1 MSCSGLYL
9 DFGCNMGV
17 QPRKLLEP
25 ERYPGAPVLPLFDH
39 VFGRPGSRTRAAVCV
54 VCVEP
59 NPRHAPSL
67 RRLQQRY
74 AAEGKAF
81 YYFDRAIAL
90 THQTIV
96 MAAPA
101 RTTEPSDIQW
111 EFRSAS
117 ASAAHSGAVVEVRTI
132 DPGWILG
139 SWLPRAGWLAF
150 GAAAPPTVMKLDI
163 EGGEASVLPHL
174 LESGLLCKHVDVL
187 MLDSHGL
194 AGAARENV
202 TRAIAA
208 IRARRSGCRTR
219 LEFADD
225 ETYALDASESDATCP
240 LVPYNGT
247 RLTCLDCLMI
257 WPSCAVCSKN
267 GVGMACDCLPPCAL
281 SSPTRDDSARPP
293 RSFYRHNTGLEWV
306 KAMIQRMEAIRR
318 GIQARYK

>member
-1 MSCSGLYL
+1 M
-9 DFGCNMGV
+9 
-17 QPRKLLEP
+17 
-25 ERYPGAPVLPLFDH
+25 
-39 VFGRPGSRTRAAVCV
+39 CV

-90 THQTIV
+90 THQTMV

-117 ASAAHSGAVVEVRTI
+117 ASAAHSGAIVEVQTV

-139 SWLPRAGWLAF
+139 SWLPRASWLAF

-219 LEFADD
+219 LEGSDD
-225 ETYALDASESDATCP
+225 ETYAPPAHLCRIMAPASPASTA
-240 LVPYNGT
+240 
-247 RLTCLDCLMI
+247 
-257 WPSCAVCSKN
+257 
-267 GVGMACDCLPPCAL
+267 
-281 SSPTRDDSARPP
+281 
-293 RSFYRHNTGLEWV
+293 
-306 KAMIQRMEAIRR
+306 
-318 GIQARYK
+318 

>member
-1 MSCSGLYL
+1 M
-9 DFGCNMGV
+9 

-117 ASAAHSGAVVEVRTI
+117 ASAAHSGAIEYSRGTDHRSRL
-132 DPGWILG
+132 DP
-139 SWLPRAGWLAF
+139 RQ
-150 GAAAPPTVMKLDI
+150 
-163 EGGEASVLPHL
+163 L
-174 LESGLLCKHVDVL
+174 LV
-187 MLDSHGL
+187 
-194 AGAARENV
+194 AAR
-202 TRAIAA
+202 RLAR
-208 IRARRSGCRTR
+208 IRGGC
-219 LEFADD
+219 
-225 ETYALDASESDATCP
+225 
-240 LVPYNGT
+240 
-247 RLTCLDCLMI
+247 
-257 WPSCAVCSKN
+257 
-267 GVGMACDCLPPCAL
+267 
-281 SSPTRDDSARPP
+281 SA
-293 RSFYRHNTGLEWV
+293 HGHE
-306 KAMIQRMEAIRR
+306 
-318 GIQARYK
+318 ARY